1 MYVSRP
7 AVLALACAALLVGCT
22 VKETPL
28 PSGQPCEDPRP
39 EICTMNY
46 EPVCGFTAEG
56 NSETHSNACS
66 ACSDPKVIGYQEG
79 SCAAEQ

>member
-1 MYVSRP
+1 MSVTRP
-7 AVLALACAALLVGCT
+7 AVLVLACGALLVGCT

-56 NSETHSNACS
+56 ISETHSNACS
-66 ACSDPKVIGYQEG
+66 ACSVPEVIVYQEG
-79 SCAAEQ
+79 SCADEG